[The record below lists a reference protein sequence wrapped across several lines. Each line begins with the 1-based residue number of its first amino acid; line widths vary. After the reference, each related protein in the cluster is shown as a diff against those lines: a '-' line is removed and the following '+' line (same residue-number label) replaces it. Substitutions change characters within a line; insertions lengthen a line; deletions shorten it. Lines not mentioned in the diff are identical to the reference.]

1 MKNHISIP
9 QTYSLRERLILL
21 LFDYSKNIYRL
32 TIKRKQKAW
41 PLTIEKLLQFPKG
54 SLGKDLGLFLRV
66 QGFELEPK
74 FEKHDIYHIITDY
87 PTTVIGEICLGVFN
101 VANGKRSIY
110 TVGVALLGVLIMLE
124 EYETFAQAYQRG
136 KNARSYANWKFE
148 HLLNENTEELKK
160 HIFKQKNDLE
170 TMI

>member
-1 MKNHISIP
+1 MKNNISIS
-9 QTYSLRERLILL
+9 QTYSLRERLIVL

-32 TIKRKQKAW
+32 TIKRKHKTW
-41 PLTIEKLLQFPKG
+41 PLTKAKLLQFPKG
-54 SLGKDLGLFLRV
+54 SLGKDLGLFLNE

-74 FEKHDIYHIITDY
+74 FEKHDIYHILTDY

-110 TVGVALLGVLIMLE
+110 TVGVALFGVFIMIDE
-124 EYETFAQAYQRG
+124 FEVFKQAYQRG

-160 HIFKQKNDLE
+160 HIFRQKNDLE
-170 TMI
+170 IMI